1 MPAVETSNA
10 AHMARTPA
18 LPSLVFPRSSVDVT
32 DPSSFRIGGGE
43 RLAPGEHPAPGEP
56 PAPRESLGFADL
68 VDMINPLHHLPIIG
82 TLYREA
88 SGDEIG
94 PLARIIGGTL
104 FGGLIGLV
112 FSIFDV
118 AVEKNTGQ
126 DIGEHIM
133 SGFSADEPDAEHPPQ
148 RQGRV
153 TIEELPPRAAAP
165 KAPLIT
171 PAETSGPA
179 NPPAGPGAGLLPGP
193 LLPGAAPA
201 ASPSAPGAGLLPGP
215 LVSAGLLSGV
225 IGTALAASPAVF
237 SGAKTP
243 LTSST
248 PRLSPEAFGVLVQAM
263 ATETAT
269 GMKKSEREREAHEA
283 AGLRQLQRVPKG
295 SQPGQ
300 PGSELLSVA
309 GAAIGVRI

>member
-1 MPAVETSNA
+1 M
-10 AHMARTPA
+10 
-18 LPSLVFPRSSVDVT
+18 PSLVVPRSSVDVT
-32 DPSSFRIGGGE
+32 DPSRFRASQDGP
-43 RLAPGEHPAPGEP
+43 LAPGEN
-56 PAPRESLGFADL
+56 LGFADL
-68 VDMINPLHHLPIIG
+68 LDMINPLHHLPVIG

-94 PLARIIGGTL
+94 PLARIVGGTV

-133 SGFSADEPDAEHPPQ
+133 SGFSPDEPAAEDQPQ

-153 TIEELPPRAAAP
+153 TIEELPPRAAATTASP
-165 KAPLIT
+165 IT
-171 PAETSGPA
+171 PTETALPA
-179 NPPAGPGAGLLPGP
+179 NLPSAPGVGLLPGP
-193 LLPGAAPA
+193 LLPGGAPA
-201 ASPSAPGAGLLPGP
+201 ASPSVPGAGLLPGP
-215 LVSAGLLSGV
+215 LVSAGLLSGAT
-225 IGTALAASPAVF
+225 GTALAGSPASF

-248 PRLSPEAFGVLVQAM
+248 PRLSPATFGVLVQAM

-269 GMKKSEREREAHEA
+269 GMKKTEREREAQDM
-283 AGLRQLQRVPKG
+283 AGLRQLQRVPNR
-295 SQPGQ
+295 SQPSQ